1 MKKLK
6 AKSLKDFTGY
16 DAKQSE
22 YFLVNREDKDGI
34 IKYYVE
40 ASKRENT
47 MWYLAEENEFGFV
60 IARVFNRILYRD
72 AYDYRD

>member
-6 AKSLKDFTGY
+6 IKSLNNFTGY
-16 DAKQSE
+16 DTKQCE

-40 ASKRENT
+40 ANKHENT
-47 MWYLAEENEFGFV
+47 MWYLAAENEFGFV
-60 IARVFNRILYRD
+60 IARVFNRILYKD